1 MKKFNIVSA
10 FLTGAMLFSATS
22 CEKFLEDDVVS
33 PNDPE
38 TSTASLILA
47 NIEVATFATF
57 GGQLAR
63 QSEVMVQRLAGTSA
77 GSQSLEIAN
86 YVITDQTNQNEWD
99 VIYAGVM
106 ANSRIMIKDYGAGS
120 PWYAGITKVFMAMNI
135 GLATDLWGDVPFAEA
150 GFGDNLEPAFQS
162 QQSVYTGLQSL
173 LDEAIADLSQPEAS
187 NTFLPTTDD
196 FIYNGDVMMWI
207 QTANVL
213 KARFANH
220 LSQRDPAAS
229 AADAL
234 AAISAGGMTG
244 SSDNCNMVFFNSGNS
259 LNQWFA
265 YEGQRGGYIRVNATL
280 LDAMV
285 AKSDPRV
292 SVLFGEDDYGGY
304 SGTPYDQV
312 DSTSSSYIGALYAS
326 EASPVPLVTYVEQLF
341 IVAEAQLRSG
351 NAAAAATAHNNAVIE
366 SILFLTGSSD
376 ANYEATYASETAG
389 SISLEKIMT
398 EKNVAMFL
406 QPEGYTDWRRTGFPS
421 IMANPNAALSDIPRR
436 LPTPQ
441 QERLYNSNAI
451 VVTDLLSPVWWD
463 N

>member
-1 MKKFNIVSA
+1 MKRNKIAFA

-38 TSTASLILA
+38 SSTASLLMA

-57 GGQLAR
+57 SGQLAR

-99 VIYAGVM
+99 VIYTGVM
-106 ANSRIMIKDYGAGS
+106 ANARIMLRDYGASS
-120 PWYAGITKVFMAMNI
+120 PHYAGITKVLMAMNI
-135 GLATDLWGDVPFAEA
+135 GLATDLWGDVPFSEA
-150 GFGDNLEPAFQS
+150 GFGDNLEPAFES
-162 QQSVYTGLQSL
+162 QQSVYTGLQAL
-173 LDEAIADLSQPEAS
+173 LNEAIADLSTPEAS

-196 FIYNGDVMMWI
+196 FIFNGDVMMWI
-207 QTANVL
+207 QTANTL

-220 LSQRDPAAS
+220 LSNRDPAGS
-229 AADAL
+229 AAAAL
-234 AAISAGGMTG
+234 AAINAGGMT
-244 SSDNCNMVFFNSGNS
+244 SSADNCNMVFFNSGNS

-265 YEGQRGGYIRVNATL
+265 YEGQRGGYIRVSATF
-280 LDAMV
+280 LDALV
-285 AKSDPRV
+285 AKSDPRA
-292 SVLFGEDDYGGY
+292 SILFGLDAYGGY

-312 DSTSSSYIGALYAS
+312 DSTNSSYIGSLYAS

-341 IVAEAQLRSG
+341 IEAEANLRSG
-351 NAAAAATAHNNAVIE
+351 NAAAAATAHNNAVKE

-376 ANYEATYASETAG
+376 ATYEAAYASETAG

-406 QPEGYTDWRRTGFPS
+406 QPEGYTDWRRTGFPA
-421 IMANPNAALSDIPRR
+421 INANPNAALAGIPRR

-441 QERLYNSNAI
+441 QERLYNSNAVI
-451 VVTDLLSPVWWD
+451 VTDLLSPVWWD
-463 N
+463 

>member
-1 MKKFNIVSA
+1 MKRFKIASA
-10 FLTGAMLFSATS
+10 FLAGAMLFSATS
-22 CEKFLEDDVVS
+22 CEKFFEDDVVS

-38 TSTASLILA
+38 SSTASLLMA

-77 GSQSLEIAN
+77 GSQTVEIAN

-99 VIYAGVM
+99 VIYTGVM
-106 ANSRIMIKDYGAGS
+106 ANSRIMLRDYGASS
-120 PWYAGITKVFMAMNI
+120 PWYAGITKVLMAMNI

-150 GFGDNLEPAFQS
+150 GFGDNLEPAFES
-162 QQSVYTGLQSL
+162 QQSIYSGIQSL
-173 LDEAIADLSQPEAS
+173 LDEAIADLSSPEAS

-207 QTANVL
+207 QTARVL
-213 KARFANH
+213 KARYANH
-220 LSQRDPAAS
+220 LSKRDPAGS
-229 AADAL
+229 AAAAL
-234 AAISAGGMTG
+234 AAISAGGMT
-244 SSDNCNMVFFNSGNS
+244 SSGDNCNMVFFNSGNS

-265 YEGQRGGYIRVNATL
+265 YEGQRGGYIRVSATL

-292 SVLFGEDDYGGY
+292 SVLFGQDAYGGY

-312 DSTSSSYIGALYAS
+312 DSTNSSYIGSLYAS
-326 EASPVPLVTYVEQLF
+326 AASPVPLVTYVEQLF
-341 IVAEAQLRSG
+341 IEAEASLRSG
-351 NAAAAATAHNNAVIE
+351 NAAAAATAHNNAVKE

-376 ANYEATYASETAG
+376 AAYEAANANETAG

-406 QPEGYTDWRRTGFPS
+406 QAEGYTDWRRTGFPTLA
-421 IMANPNAALSDIPRR
+421 ANPNAALSGIPRR

-451 VVTDLLSPVWWD
+451 VVSDILSPVWWD
-463 N
+463 Q